1 MILANFFVSD
11 QVLQTLA
18 YIFTALSGVASI
30 ALTIHKFGLSP
41 WKRVL
46 LIVGVIMFGLA
57 LLVVIIPQMNKS
69 HGPAIVTQQEQ
80 DTLNQLTQYVGASNI
95 AAVTQSADGELATVA
110 ATGGVKRVSK
120 TMYAVQTPDGG
131 KAYVFSGAAFDC
143 EVDGQRVNCQ
153 LLEAIEGRVI
163 VVYGDKVDQIDLG
176 GDQEDATFKVEKLV
190 VNL

>member
-1 MILANFFVSD
+1 MFPAITYVSD
-11 QVLQTLA
+11 EVLQALA

-46 LIVGVIMFGLA
+46 LIVGVIIFGLA
-57 LLVVIIPQMNKS
+57 VILVVIPAVTSSQ
-69 HGPAIVTQQEQ
+69 GPGFVTQAEQ
-80 DTLNQLTQYVGASNI
+80 TTVSTLTQTIGGNNI
-95 AAVTQSADGELATVA
+95 SSITQLPDGNLTTVA

-120 TMYAVQTPDGG
+120 VMYAVQTPDGS
-131 KAYVFSGAAFDC
+131 KAYVFSGAAFDTTI
-143 EVDGQRVNCQ
+143 DGSKVNCQ

-163 VVYGDKVDQIDLG
+163 IVYGDQVDQIDLN
-176 GDQEDATFKVEKLV
+176 GDQENAIFKVERLV

>member
-1 MILANFFVSD
+1 MITAMTYISD
-11 QVLQTLA
+11 EVLQALA

-46 LIVGVIMFGLA
+46 LIVGVIIFGLA
-57 LLVVIIPQMNKS
+57 VILVVIPAVTNAS
-69 HGPAIVTQQEQ
+69 GPFLVTQQEQ
-80 DTLNQLTQYVGASNI
+80 ATVSALTSAVGANNI
-95 AAVTQSADGELATVA
+95 SSIAQTADGNLTTVA

-120 TMYAVQTPDGG
+120 VMYAVQTPDGG
-131 KAYVFSGAAFDC
+131 KAYVFSGAAF
-143 EVDGQRVNCQ
+143 EAKIGEQTVNCQ

-163 VVYGDKVDQIDLG
+163 IVYGDQVDQIDLN
-176 GDQEDATFKVEKLV
+176 GDQAENPFKVERLV

>member
-1 MILANFFVSD
+1 MFPAITYVSD
-11 QVLQTLA
+11 EVLQALA

-46 LIVGVIMFGLA
+46 LIVGVIIFGLA
-57 LLVVIIPQMNKS
+57 VILVVIPAVTQS
-69 HGPAIVTQQEQ
+69 QGPGFVTQQEQ
-80 DTLNQLTQYVGASNI
+80 ETVNTLTKYVGGSNI
-95 AAVTQSADGELATVA
+95 SSITQTPDGNLTTVA

-120 TMYAVQTPDGG
+120 VMYAVQTPDGN
-131 KAYVFSGAAFDC
+131 KAYVFSGAAFDTSI
-143 EVDGQRVNCQ
+143 GGKQVNCQ

-163 VVYGDKVDQIDLG
+163 IVYGDQVDQIDLN
-176 GDQEDATFKVEKLV
+176 GDQENAIFKVERLV